1 MYVQSK
7 EGAAPA
13 RIYTPDDIATIRH
26 ALAASVRSVAN
37 MAYGLPT
44 ESTNECIKLLLRTLK
59 TGSAGGKTAACMML
73 QFMAAVPATRA
84 ALWRAQAVPLLVSAC
99 ATGAFQP
106 ETRFFSLPFDCLLH
120 LQVCMR
126 MCRLQSSR
134 IACPSTCGASPQG
147 VCLVTLYAQKHIFL
161 LAIALQLTA
170 ALAAGVPEAK
180 RAAAEAL
187 TNMAATARIPP
198 LATSNIESKKQDRGS
213 ADGESASDDPPAT
226 RTSMSKR
233 SSNGGENNN
242 ANAKIDVQRAGA
254 VAPLMAMLK
263 LSDQRCVQA
272 AATALYVLAAEDEN
286 RAAMA
291 QAGVRLAL
299 QEARHFLVLLIL
311 FSSSYVLFSSCLLQH
326 TSLM

>member
-1 MYVQSK
+1 MYQAAAAHAEDWQRRRQNGGVHDAAVHGGGAGDARGALARSG
-7 EGAAPA
+7 GAAA
-13 RIYTPDDIATIRH
+13 GLCLRH
-26 ALAASVRSVAN
+26 RCV
-37 MAYGLPT
+37 
-44 ESTNECIKLLLRTLK
+44 STWK
-59 TGSAGGKTAACMML
+59 
-73 QFMAAVPATRA
+73 
-84 ALWRAQAVPLLVSAC
+84 
-99 ATGAFQP
+99 AFSCL
-106 ETRFFSLPFDCLLH
+106 FSCLLH
-120 LQVCMR
+120 LQIYMR
-126 MCRLQSSR
+126 VEQLHFCFR
-134 IACPSTCGASPQG
+134 IVCPSTCNACPQG
-147 VCLVTLYAQKHIFL
+147 VCLITLFAQKHIFL

-187 TNMAATARIPP
+187 TNMAATARVPP
-198 LATSNIESKKQDRGS
+198 LATSNSESEKQDRGS
-213 ADGESASDDPPAT
+213 ADGDSASADPPAT

-233 SSNGGENNN
+233 SSNGEENNN

-299 QEARHFLVLLIL
+299 QEARHFLHLLFL
-311 FSSSYVLFSSCLLQH
+311 FFCFLLAFSFRPVCFSTRL
-326 TSLM
+326 